1 MRDDASIQRFTL
13 SSATDVI
20 AVSGGEG
27 IGRLIIRVTEDT
39 RVALSELEVDYNY
52 IMFAAGTVMILDP
65 PNLLS
70 SSNLWFR
77 LDTATS
83 GVVEIL
89 RC

>member
-1 MRDDASIQRFTL
+1 MHDEASIQRYTL

-20 AVSGGEG
+20 AVSGGYEL
-27 IGRLIIRVTEDT
+27 GRLILRVTEDT
-39 RVALSELEVDYNY
+39 RISLSELEIDYNY
-52 IMFAAGTVMILDP
+52 IMFPAGTIMILDP

-70 SSNLWFR
+70 TSNLWFR

-83 GVVEIL
+83 GVVELL

>member
-1 MRDDASIQRFTL
+1 MHDEASIQRYTL

-20 AVSGGEG
+20 AVSGGYEL
-27 IGRLIIRVTEDT
+27 GRLILRVTADT
-39 RVALSELEVDYNY
+39 RLSLAELEIDYNY
-52 IMFAAGTVMILDP
+52 IMLPAGTIMILDP

-70 SSNLWFR
+70 TSNLWFR

-83 GVVEIL
+83 GIVEIL